1 MDANETFNNVSQ
13 HTAGGTANTGR
24 GDLIL
29 QWMLQQNLT
38 LPPQQ
43 NHLPTYCPYNHQMQP
58 RRLDYIM
65 VRGTTAGA
73 GRVCQCKDR
82 ASSSYKCQLR
92 AETTH
97 AKQSRL
103 FPKPPQSES
112 RGGGVTGFQKVPSSS
127 DYATK
132 RSTRSQGG
140 ESRQAWKE
148 VAKTRKRE
156 KRAWEQQQAT
166 LAASLDW
173 KAMRSLHHAK
183 THRGL
188 APTIAGRCTGNKSW
202 KKKHEG
208 IFAKPRPINSTA
220 RILELQRQLRWKC
233 KHTPWVP
240 FQHQELAHTSST
252 WAKNKSTGPDGSSH
266 EAAKALL
273 AEPVGG

>member
-1 MDANETFNNVSQ
+1 MPNN
-13 HTAGGTANTGR
+13 R
-24 GDLIL
+24 
-29 QWMLQQNLT
+29 
-38 LPPQQ
+38 
-43 NHLPTYCPYNHQMQP
+43 
-58 RRLDYIM
+58 DYF
-65 VRGTTAGA
+65 
-73 GRVCQCKDR
+73 
-82 ASSSYKCQLR
+82 
-92 AETTH
+92 
-97 AKQSRL
+97 QSHH
-103 FPKPPQSES
+103 S
-112 RGGGVTGFQKVPSSS
+112 RSPGGGGVTGFQKVPSSS

-273 AEPVGG
+273 AEPLWGDKILYVLNDTFYVAQVPDSVDQGITVFLPKVPQPLHWGETGPITLSSGELHFPRRARLPSTTFGRCMFRCCWRRRRS